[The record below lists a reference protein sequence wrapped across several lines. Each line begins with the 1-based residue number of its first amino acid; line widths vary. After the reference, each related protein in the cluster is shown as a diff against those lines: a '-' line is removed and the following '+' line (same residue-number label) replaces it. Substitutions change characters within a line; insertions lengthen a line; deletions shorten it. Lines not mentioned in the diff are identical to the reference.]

1 MTDAKLAS
9 GPAGSEQYAHPWLFQ
24 DYVPDVMVR
33 PLSSMLQ
40 EKKAKNAGHEY
51 RQF

>member
-33 PLSSMLQ
+33 PFVEHASGK
-40 EKKAKNAGHEY
+40 EG
-51 RQF
+51 